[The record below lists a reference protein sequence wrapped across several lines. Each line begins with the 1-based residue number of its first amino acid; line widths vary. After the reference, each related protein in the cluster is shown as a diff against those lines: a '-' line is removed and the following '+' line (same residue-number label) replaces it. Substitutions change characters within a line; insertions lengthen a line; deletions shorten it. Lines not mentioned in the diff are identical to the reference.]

1 VNCATASFPALG
13 TTAAVTVVDAK
24 ALPAA
29 LAILQ
34 EELRR
39 IDETCSRFRDDSE
52 LAQLNRSAGTPFASS
67 PLLLEALAVALSA
80 AARTDGDVDPTV
92 GRSMGALGW
101 DSDFT
106 VVVARRGQ
114 APRMRIVPAA
124 GWQRVRLDRARGL
137 ARIPAGVEIDLG
149 ATAKALAADRCA
161 RRVHEAAGASALV
174 NLGGDIALA
183 GPAPA
188 GGWPI
193 RVTDDH
199 RSAATA
205 EGQTIALAGGGLA
218 TSSTTVRR
226 WRAGDAELHHIVD
239 PRTGAPA
246 AEVWK
251 TVSVA
256 AGTCVEANSASTAA
270 IVRGEKAVAWLER
283 AGLPARL
290 VRRDGATT
298 YTCGWPE
305 EAVA

>member
-1 VNCATASFPALG
+1 VDCATASFPALG

-29 LAILQ
+29 LAIVQ

-161 RRVHEAAGASALV
+161 RRVHEATGASALV

-305 EAVA
+305 EAAA

>member
-1 VNCATASFPALG
+1 MNCSTARFAALG
-13 TTAAVTVVDAK
+13 TSAAVTVGDAH

-29 LAILQ
+29 LAIVQ
-34 EELRR
+34 AELRR

-52 LAQLNRSAGTPFASS
+52 VSRLNRSAGTPFPSS
-67 PLLLEALAVALSA
+67 PLLLEALGVALYA

-92 GRSMGALGW
+92 GRSLCALGW
-101 DSDFT
+101 DADFT

-114 APRMRIVPAA
+114 TPRMRIVPAA
-124 GWQRVRLDRARGL
+124 GWQRVRLDRARRT

-161 RRVHEAAGASALV
+161 RAVHAATGASTLV

-199 RSAATA
+199 RSDASA
-205 EGQTIALAGGGLA
+205 EGQTIALAEGGLA

-226 WRAGDAELHHIVD
+226 WRTVDGEVHHIVD
-239 PRTGAPA
+239 PRSGAPA
-246 AEVWK
+246 AEVWR

-256 AGTCVEANSASTAA
+256 AASCVEANTASTAA
-270 IVRGEKAVAWLER
+270 IVRGEAAVAWLESS
-283 AGLPARL
+283 GLPARL
-290 VRRDGATT
+290 VRGDGTT
-298 YTCGWPE
+298 VTTCGWPA
-305 EAVA
+305 EAAA